1 VLRRSETRW
10 MQLVIGIVLCLMG
23 TVWAL
28 QGVGVLG
35 GSEMSGQ
42 LRWLFIGL
50 AVAVIGLGIA
60 ARSVR
65 R

>member
-1 VLRRSETRW
+1 